1 MRGTPWTREEVEAT
15 VADYLAMLVEFHSG
29 LPLNKAEHNRQLL
42 KLLSDRTRSAIE
54 LKHQNISAVLVEAGL
69 DYLDGY
75 LPAKN
80 YQRLLG
86 DVVLEQLDAR
96 PGVKALIT
104 RVVESSPGESDARGT
119 DLRLVTPPKRLSEA
133 VRERYSRKPRPRV
146 LDFDA
151 IEAANRSLGKA
162 GELAVLAFEHRRLWE
177 AGKRKLAERIE
188 HVAAT
193 RGDGDGYDVL
203 SYEETGEE
211 RLIEVKTT
219 RRASLTP
226 FHVTRNEVAV
236 SETQAERYHLYRL
249 FRFERDPQL
258 FVLKGSLSR
267 NLLLTPTEYRAE
279 VA

>member
-1 MRGTPWTREEVEAT
+1 MEAT

-29 LPLNKAEHNRQLL
+29 QRLNKAEHNRQLL
-42 KLLSDRTRSAIE
+42 KMLSDRTRSAIE
-54 LKHQNISAVLVEAGL
+54 LKHQNISAVLVLAGL

-80 YQRLLG
+80 FQRLLG
-86 DVVLEQLDAR
+86 EVVMAQLEAR
-96 PGVKALIT
+96 PAVKALIT
-104 RVVESSPGESDARGT
+104 KVVGSPAAAAEHRGAA
-119 DLRLVTPPKRLSEA
+119 LRLVTPPKRLSEV

-146 LDFDA
+146 LDFDE

-162 GELAVLAFEHRRLWE
+162 GELAVLEFEHRRLWE
-177 AGKRKLAERIE
+177 AGKRHLAERVE
-188 HVAAT
+188 HVAQT
-193 RGDGDGYDVL
+193 RGDGLGFDIL
-203 SYEETGEE
+203 SFDELGKEK
-211 RLIEVKTT
+211 LIEVKTT

-236 SETQAERYHLYRL
+236 SEEEAERYHLYRL

>member
-1 MRGTPWTREEVEAT
+1 
-15 VADYLAMLVEFHSG
+15 MLVEYHSG
-29 LPLNKAEHNRQLL
+29 QQLNKAEHNRQLL
-42 KLLSDRTRSAIE
+42 KLLNDRTRSAIE

-80 YQRLLG
+80 YQRLLSE
-86 DVVLEQLDAR
+86 VVLEQLEAR
-96 PGVKALIT
+96 PTVRSLIA
-104 RVVESSPGESDARGT
+104 RVVEAVADESAKRDAEIK
-119 DLRLVTPPKRLSEA
+119 LVAPPKQLSRA

-162 GELAVLAFEHRRLWE
+162 GEFAALAFEHRRLWE
-177 AGKRKLAERIE
+177 AGKRRLADRIE
-188 HVAAT
+188 HVSQT
-193 RGDGDGYDVL
+193 RGDGVGYDVL

-211 RLIEVKTT
+211 KLIEVKTT

-226 FHVTRNEVAV
+226 FHVTRNELAV
-236 SETQAERYHLYRL
+236 SEEEAERYHLYRL

-267 NLLLTPTEYRAE
+267 NLILTPTEFRAE